1 MAEEKR
7 EDKIQQ
13 AVDKLNK
20 AEQEKL
26 KQADQDGKKSNE
38 VTERDRVKDPG
49 YVHRIEEKTEKH

>member
-1 MAEEKR
+1 MADEKR
-7 EDKIQQ
+7 EDQIQQ

-20 AEQEKL
+20 ASKEKL
-26 KQADQDGKKSNE
+26 SQPDQEGKKSNE